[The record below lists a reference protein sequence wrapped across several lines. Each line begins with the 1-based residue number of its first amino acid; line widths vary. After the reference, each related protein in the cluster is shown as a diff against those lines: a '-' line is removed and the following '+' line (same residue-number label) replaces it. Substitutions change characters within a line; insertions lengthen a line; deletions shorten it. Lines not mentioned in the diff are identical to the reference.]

1 MQKYFRCISNAD
13 NKFKICETSTC
24 QKFWRFDDI
33 GKNCLNLIIIQ
44 RSPALRSYTGVLSS
58 TPFSLLTAQKKINLH
73 TRVICLCQYVGKW
86 HGSNRR
92 CTYFRG
98 CFFLYL
104 NYINEK
110 DTVYKKLSIQ
120 YFEMC
125 KDEFIGIWPLLQR
138 NRYLE
143 NLSYFFHCKTRF
155 FHWPLK
161 HQQSFDRPFH

>member
-13 NKFKICETSTC
+13 NKFKICETSRCT
-24 QKFWRFDDI
+24 KFWRFDDI
-33 GKNCLNLIIIQ
+33 GKSCLNLIIIQ
-44 RSPALRSYTGVLSS
+44 RSPALRSYTSIKFH
-58 TPFSLLTAQKKINLH
+58 PFFLVDRSKKINLH
-73 TRVICLCQYVGKW
+73 TKMNCLCQNVGKW

-98 CFFLYL
+98 FFFLYL

-125 KDEFIGIWPLLQR
+125 NDEFIGI
-138 NRYLE
+138 
-143 NLSYFFHCKTRF
+143 
-155 FHWPLK
+155 
-161 HQQSFDRPFH
+161 